1 MKKPGHYLILT
12 EAELTQLIAACWE
25 SGKANAFPFSLGDDG
40 ERIVL
45 GAAVLANREG
55 YACPITRRDA
65 LRRVIGQAFTRG
77 KELRD
82 GMQQLRDNPFA
93 AMMLFTGMKF
103 GFTLEEMRESSDKRP
118 A

>member
-55 YACPITRRDA
+55 YADLATRRDA

-77 KELRD
+77 KEFRD
-82 GMQQLRDNPFA
+82 SMLQLRDNPFA
-93 AMMLFTGMKF
+93 AMMLFTGMLF
-103 GFTLEEMRESSDKRP
+103 GITPDEMRDDRDKRP